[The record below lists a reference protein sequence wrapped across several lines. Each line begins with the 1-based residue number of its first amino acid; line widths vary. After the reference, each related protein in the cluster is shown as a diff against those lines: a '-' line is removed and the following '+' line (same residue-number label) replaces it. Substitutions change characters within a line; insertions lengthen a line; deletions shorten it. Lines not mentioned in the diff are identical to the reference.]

1 MFTVVVMLCVPG
13 AGQLNADCR
22 GQQLSTNDLLE
33 KIEEDHE
40 KQVGYTQMH
49 NQNNSHYFGIR

>member
-1 MFTVVVMLCVPG
+1 MCVLG
-13 AGQLNADCR
+13 AGRLNADCR

-40 KQVGYTQMH
+40 KQVEYTQMH
-49 NQNNSHYFGIR
+49 NQNNSHYLLIR